1 MKEHSLF
8 KRILSFLSGG
18 RLFQPNKIEEKIQAL
33 IGEGEEEGQISKQEG
48 VMIQGILE
56 LRDTLAR
63 EIMIPRT
70 EMSFIQID
78 TPLDEVISLVEEKGH
93 SRYPVYKHDIDDIIG
108 FLHVKDLIPQCSERN
123 GGISMQEVLRPCHF
137 IPETRRLIDILR
149 DFQTRRF
156 HMAVVTDE
164 YGGTSGIITIEDILE
179 EIVGDIQ
186 DEHDHEEPLIHKID
200 DANLLVDA
208 RADIEDLEEYMGI
221 VFPDGEYESVGGLI
235 IHLVSRVPKIGE
247 VIPFEK
253 LEFIIE
259 KADKRRIQ
267 TIKVRRLEG
276 DVSPSGAE

>member
-1 MKEHSLF
+1 MKEPSLL
-8 KRILSFLSGG
+8 KRLLSFLSGG
-18 RLFQPNKIEEKIQAL
+18 RLFGPNKIEERIQAL

-48 VMIQGILE
+48 VMIQGIFE

-63 EIMIPRT
+63 EIMVPRT
-70 EMSFIQID
+70 EMTFIQID
-78 TPLDEVISLVEEKGH
+78 MSLDEVIDLVQEKGH
-93 SRYPVYKHDIDDIIG
+93 SRYPVYQRDVDDIIG
-108 FLHVKDLIPQCSERN
+108 FLHVKDLIPQCSRRN
-123 GGISMQEVLRPCHF
+123 GAISMRDVIRPCHF
-137 IPETRRLIDILR
+137 IPETRRLSDILR

-200 DANLLVDA
+200 ENNLMVDA
-208 RADIEDLEEYMGI
+208 RADIEELEDYMGI
-221 VFPDGEYESVGGLI
+221 EFPEGEYESVGGLI
-235 IHLVSRVPKIGE
+235 IHLVSRVPKAGE

-253 LEFIIE
+253 LEFVIE

-267 TIKVRRLEG
+267 SIKVRRVEG
-276 DVSPSGAE
+276 AGSPPVTG